1 VKSVLV
7 TGGCGFIGRHLL
19 KQLLHL
25 SQQQERH
32 LKIIVIDDLSNIR
45 TRSTFGSYSLGQ
57 HTKDSGFSFYN
68 EDIRNKGAILR
79 ILKHKKIDTCI
90 HLAAKINVPHSIKNP
105 TETIDVNVGGMLNVL
120 EACSRYKVRNF
131 IFASSAAVYGRPLK
145 LPIAETQLLNP
156 LSPYGAAKVAGE
168 ALVSSYQ
175 SLGKI
180 EKVLSLRF
188 FNVYGPGQ
196 SSGYSDVITKFAN
209 RLSKQLPP
217 IIYGDGKQT
226 RDFISVNDVINCI
239 ISAIETMQ
247 NDRTV
252 KRPNTSRLP
261 SLSCSNV
268 NVGTGTPTTINELA
282 EKMIRIYGLDIAPV
296 YSPDKNEGDIEDSY
310 ADPKKA
316 REFLNFKAKDKL
328 EYGLRKMLKSSS

>member
-1 VKSVLV
+1 VKNVLV

-19 KQLLHL
+19 KQLLNL

-32 LKIIVIDDLSNIR
+32 LRIIVIDDLSNIR
-45 TRSTFGSYSLGQ
+45 TKSTYGSYSLGQ
-57 HTKDSGFSFYN
+57 YTKASGLSFYN
-68 EDIRNKGAILR
+68 EDIRNKDAILR
-79 ILKHKKIDTCI
+79 VLKHKKIDTCI
-90 HLAAKINVPHSIKNP
+90 HLAAKTNVSYSIKNP

-120 EACSRYKVRNF
+120 ETCSRYKVRSF

-180 EKVLSLRF
+180 ENVLSLRF

-196 SSGYSDVITKFAN
+196 NSSYADVITKFAN
-209 RLSKQLPP
+209 RLSKRLPP
-217 IIYGDGKQT
+217 IIFGDGKHT
-226 RDFISVNDVINCI
+226 RDFISVNDVVNCI
-239 ISAIETMQ
+239 ILAAETMQ
-247 NDRTV
+247 NDHTF
-252 KRPNTSRLP
+252 KGPNISRLP
-261 SLSCSNV
+261 SLSSSNV
-268 NVGTGTPTTINELA
+268 FNVGTGIPTTINELA
-282 EKMIRIYGLDIAPV
+282 EKMIRIYGMDIDPV
-296 YSPDKNEGDIEDSY
+296 YRKDKNEGDIEDSY

-328 EYGLRKMLKSSS
+328 EYGLYKMLKS